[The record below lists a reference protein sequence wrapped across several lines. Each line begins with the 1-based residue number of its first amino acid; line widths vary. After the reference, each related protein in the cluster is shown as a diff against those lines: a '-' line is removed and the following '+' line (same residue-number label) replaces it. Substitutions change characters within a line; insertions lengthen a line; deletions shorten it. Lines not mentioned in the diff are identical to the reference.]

1 MSEAIEKL
9 ERDWLRL
16 EREVDAAKSRLAAT
30 IVDDASAADIASEK
44 AAQMYAH
51 AEAAAKDA
59 YDRLWAAYSTKSELN
74 A

>member
-9 ERDWLRL
+9 EQDWLRL
-16 EREVDAAKSRLAAT
+16 EREVDAAKSRLTAT
-30 IVDDASAADIASEK
+30 NDDDRVTGIASEK
-44 AAQMYAH
+44 AEELYAN